1 MLSVLVS
8 AVVARDEQDEDM
20 AEENFERGTNL
31 IELVDFLDLKHFWL
45 LSPTELNLNKLVV
58 ESAVNF
64 RE

>member
-1 MLSVLVS
+1 MLVS
-8 AVVARDEQDEDM
+8 AVVAREEQDEEM
-20 AEENFERGTNL
+20 AEENFERGINL
-31 IELVDFLDLKHFWL
+31 IELVDFLDLKQFWL

>member
-1 MLSVLVS
+1 MLRVLVS

-45 LSPTELNLNKLVV
+45 
-58 ESAVNF
+58 
-64 RE
+64 